1 MWHCTIVISLIIYSC
16 HAVSSCSYYVSVST
30 TTSYVG
36 YRATYRSC
44 GFWDW
49 DRCRDGLVR
58 YLLLNIYFTINYYN
72 LFIIL
77 QNITQSKIKVFMWG
91 QDLVIME
98 LKNQNIFGSI
108 TNNVNFIKDNKNAKI
123 IVIFHNKYIQNNTN
137 ITNTNL
143 HYNIEL
149 VLWHNTKRLIVIDC
163 SVVRVMVLSQTVNVW
178 LYFLNKLL

>member
-1 MWHCTIVISLIIYSC
+1 M
-16 HAVSSCSYYVSVST
+16 ST

-44 GFWDW
+44 GFWGW

-77 QNITQSKIKVFMWG
+77 QNITQSKIKVFMLG

-98 LKNQNIFGSI
+98 LKNQNIFG
-108 TNNVNFIKDNKNAKI
+108 NNVNFIKNNKNAMI

-149 VLWHNTKRLIVIDC
+149 VL
-163 SVVRVMVLSQTVNVW
+163 
-178 LYFLNKLL
+178 